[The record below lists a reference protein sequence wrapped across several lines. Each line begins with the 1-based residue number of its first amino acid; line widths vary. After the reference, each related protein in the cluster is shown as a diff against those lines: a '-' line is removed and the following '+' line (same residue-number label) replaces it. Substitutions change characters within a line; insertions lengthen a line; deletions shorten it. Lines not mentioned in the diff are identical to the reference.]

1 MYIYIGIEDIAANA
15 FIEASKN
22 SCTRELS
29 FNTLNNY
36 SNRILK
42 ILNSESQQAT
52 LKISYEE
59 TQKLFIE
66 YSDFFVENVNS
77 KDFFVSNVS
86 SISENLEAKNDFE
99 NLVAKGIQAIKNN
112 QFQKVVDATQEK

>member
-1 MYIYIGIEDIAANA
+1 MNIYIGIEDIAANA
-15 FIEASKN
+15 FIEVSKN

-36 SNRILK
+36 SSKILK

-59 TQKLFIE
+59 TQKIFIE
-66 YSDFFVENVNS
+66 YSDFFEPYSHGDTTGIMLKTNISTKQLWQQFRSYLSTDVMQAFMAPE
-77 KDFFVSNVS
+77 
-86 SISENLEAKNDFE
+86 SIAVLK
-99 NLVAKGIQAIKNN
+99 
-112 QFQKVVDATQEK
+112 TQE